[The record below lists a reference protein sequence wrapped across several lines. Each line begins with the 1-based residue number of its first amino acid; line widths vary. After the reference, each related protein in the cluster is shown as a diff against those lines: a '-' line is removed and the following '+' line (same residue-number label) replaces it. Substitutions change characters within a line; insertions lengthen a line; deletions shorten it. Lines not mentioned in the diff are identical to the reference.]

1 MPPTAEDRI
10 PEDAEEW
17 FEMVQEANDIGS
29 EASMHVAHTNYHS
42 GSKIRPSEF
51 LHLRA
56 FWQPHAEGVSVLRHY
71 MSDAEVEGSSF
82 KGYVSP
88 KNMKLAGAICQNLS
102 GHWREYRAQVNA
114 NASCLTSDQS
124 AGPWSL
130 VRMWQALVGLH
141 TKKSDNRETSQ
152 DIEED
157 CSHII
162 KAGYTYKAE
171 PQSSSVT
178 REAQS
183 TRFFNQP
190 LQTPE
195 RRSRPAVAI
204 HGTPAAISY
213 SSGMP
218 VPGNVQS
225 VDEMYSNMALLL
237 FLQATTTEAT
247 HHLGNMTWI
256 PPRLALKLTAATAVG
271 NGAKI
276 VELMRALV
284 DGYLCKRHGEEFE
297 DAPLAICEA
306 KPFIRSKHLP
316 RTQRQETAEMA
327 SWIAHHG
334 DSKNGLLQNSASG
347 RKRRL
352 LISQD
357 RHEIYIIIGE
367 YGDKYQEYIRGRK
380 ALKANEV
387 KPTTHESQSHR
398 HQAAGSEASV
408 KLAQSINDVYFEHD
422 QLMQQQEQQQQQQQ
436 KQQKRQKRTDP
447 TGSSN
452 TVVRTR
458 STRSRTKAAAEAAV
472 KAAAVHDNDA
482 PQADEFLIMHQFGPF
497 LTQKDD
503 HMEVFLRR
511 IVAFMLELRG
521 DESQR
526 PTEKEIFGRFP
537 RPDAEFLEQDLS
549 RSFPPR
555 SEMKM
560 HPSEKYRYRR

>member
-1 MPPTAEDRI
+1 MPPTSEDEI

-17 FEMVQEANDIGS
+17 FDMVQEANEIS
-29 EASMHVAHTNYHS
+29 SKASMHIAHTNYHS
-42 GSKIRPSEF
+42 GSRIRHSEF

-56 FWQPHAEGVSVLRHY
+56 FWQPHEEGVHVLRHY

-88 KNMKLAGAICQNLS
+88 KNMNLAGIICRNLS
-102 GHWREYRAQVNA
+102 GHWREYRAQINA
-114 NASCLTSDQS
+114 NASYLTSDQS

-130 VRMWQALVGLH
+130 CLVALH
-141 TKKSDNRETSQ
+141 TKKSDRQKSP
-152 DIEED
+152 DIED
-157 CSHII
+157 DYSHII
-162 KAGYTYKAE
+162 KTGYTYKAE
-171 PQSSSVT
+171 SRSSGVT
-178 REAQS
+178 REPQSAQ
-183 TRFFNQP
+183 FVNLP

-213 SSGMP
+213 SSGMS

-237 FLQATTTEAT
+237 FLQAATTEASEY
-247 HHLGNMTWI
+247 LENMTWI
-256 PPRLALKLTAATAVG
+256 PPRLALKLTAATAAG

-284 DGYLCKRHGEEFE
+284 DGYLCKRHGREFE

-306 KPFIRSKHLP
+306 KPFVRSEHISK
-316 RTQRQETAEMA
+316 TQRQETAEMA

-334 DSKNGLLQNSASG
+334 DSKNGLLQDSASG

-352 LISQD
+352 MISQD

-367 YGDKYQEYIRGRK
+367 YGDKYQDYIRGK
-380 ALKANEV
+380 IELKATADE
-387 KPTTHESQSHR
+387 PTTSHEYQSHR
-398 HQAAGSEASV
+398 HQAAGSEATV
-408 KLAQSINDVYFEHD
+408 KLARAIEDIYFLDD
-422 QLMQQQEQQQQQQQ
+422 QPTQQQQQ
-436 KQQKRQKRTDP
+436 KGQKGQKRTDS
-447 TGSSN
+447 TASSN
-452 TVVRTR
+452 TSVRTM
-458 STRSRTKAAAEAAV
+458 STRARTKAA
-472 KAAAVHDNDA
+472 NDA

-497 LTQKDD
+497 LTHKDD
-503 HMEVFLRR
+503 HMEILLRR

-526 PTEKEIFGRFP
+526 STSQRSTEKEILGRFP
-537 RPDAEFLEQDLS
+537 PPNEEFLAQDLS

-560 HPSEKYRYRR
+560 HPSEKYRY

>member
-1 MPPTAEDRI
+1 
-10 PEDAEEW
+10 
-17 FEMVQEANDIGS
+17 
-29 EASMHVAHTNYHS
+29 
-42 GSKIRPSEF
+42 
-51 LHLRA
+51 
-56 FWQPHAEGVSVLRHY
+56 
-71 MSDAEVEGSSF
+71 
-82 KGYVSP
+82 
-88 KNMKLAGAICQNLS
+88 
-102 GHWREYRAQVNA
+102 
-114 NASCLTSDQS
+114 
-124 AGPWSL
+124 
-130 VRMWQALVGLH
+130 MWQALVGLH
-141 TKKSDNRETSQ
+141 TKKSDNGETSS
-152 DIEED
+152 DIKED
-157 CSHII
+157 YSHII
-162 KAGYTYKAE
+162 KAGYIYKAE
-171 PQSSSVT
+171 SQSSGV
-178 REAQS
+178 
-183 TRFFNQP
+183 RFVNQP

-195 RRSRPAVAI
+195 CRSRPAVAI
-204 HGTPAAISY
+204 HGTPAATSY

-225 VDEMYSNMALLL
+225 VDEMYSNIALLL

-271 NGAKI
+271 NGGAKI

-284 DGYLCKRHGEEFE
+284 DGYLCKRHGEQFE

-316 RTQRQETAEMA
+316 KTQRQETAEMA

-367 YGDKYQEYIRGRK
+367 YGDKYQEYIRGRI
-380 ALKANEV
+380 ALKVREV

-408 KLAQSINDVYFEHD
+408 KLAQSINDVYFEHE
-422 QLMQQQEQQQQQQQ
+422 QLMQQQQQQQQKQQ
-436 KQQKRQKRTDP
+436 KQQKRQKRTDL
-447 TGSSN
+447 TMSSN
-452 TVVRTR
+452 TVVRTM
-458 STRSRTKAAAEAAV
+458 STRSRTKAAAV
-472 KAAAVHDNDA
+472 KLAAVHDNDA

-526 PTEKEIFGRFP
+526 PTEKEILGRFP
-537 RPDAEFLEQDLS
+537 RPNAEFLEQDLS

>member
-1 MPPTAEDRI
+1 MPPTARI
-10 PEDAEEW
+10 VQIPRDAGSW
-17 FEMVQEANDIGS
+17 FKMVQDANDIEPDVQKGKTL
-29 EASMHVAHTNYHS
+29 MHVAHTDYQS
-42 GSKIRPSEF
+42 GSRIRLSEF

-56 FWQPHAEGVSVLRHY
+56 FWQPHEAGVDVLRRY

-88 KNMKLAGAICQNLS
+88 KNMNLAGVICRTLS

-114 NASCLTSDQS
+114 NANYLTSDQS

-130 VRMWQALVGLH
+130 VRMWQCLVGLH
-141 TKKSDNRETSQ
+141 TKKPDNQQTSP
-152 DIEED
+152 DIED
-157 CSHII
+157 DYSHII
-162 KAGYTYKAE
+162 KTGYTYKAGSRISGVTRE
-171 PQSSSVT
+171 PQS
-178 REAQS
+178 AQ
-183 TRFFNQP
+183 FVNQP

-195 RRSRPAVAI
+195 RRSRPAVPI

-213 SSGMP
+213 SSGMS
-218 VPGNVQS
+218 VPGNAQS

-237 FLQATTTEAT
+237 FLQAATTEAT
-247 HHLGNMTWI
+247 EYLENMTWI
-256 PPRLALKLTAATAVG
+256 PPRLALKLTAATAAG

-284 DGYLCKRHGEEFE
+284 DRYLCKRHGREFE

-306 KPFIRSKHLP
+306 KPFIRGEHLSK
-316 RTQRQETAEMA
+316 TQRQETAEMA

-334 DSKNGLLQNSASG
+334 DSENGLLQYSASG

-352 LISQD
+352 MISQD

-367 YGDKYQEYIRGRK
+367 YGDKYQDYIRGK
-380 ALKANEV
+380 IELKATADE
-387 KPTTHESQSHR
+387 PTTLHEYQSHG
-398 HQAAGSEASV
+398 HQAAGSEATV
-408 KLAQSINDVYFEHD
+408 KLARSIEDKYFQD
-422 QLMQQQEQQQQQQQ
+422 NQPMQQQQQ
-436 KQQKRQKRTDP
+436 KGQKGQKRTDS
-447 TGSSN
+447 TASSN
-452 TVVRTR
+452 TSVRTM
-458 STRSRTKAAAEAAV
+458 STRARTKAAHE
-472 KAAAVHDNDA
+472 A

-497 LTQKDD
+497 LTHKDD
-503 HMEVFLRR
+503 HMEILLRR

-526 PTEKEIFGRFP
+526 STSQRSTSQRPTEKEILGRFP
-537 RPDAEFLEQDLS
+537 PPNEEFLAQDLS

-560 HPSEKYRYRR
+560 HPSEKYRY